1 MPVRSGFRALPSRTV
16 LFVALL
22 SLLAGLP
29 ASAVQPDEVLKD
41 PTLERRA
48 RDISAGL
55 RCLVCQNQSIDD
67 SDAPLAKDLR
77 VLVRERLQAGDRDDQ
92 VQNFLAQR
100 YGEFVLLK
108 PTFGL
113 HTAMLWLGPVLVLG
127 GGAAGLVLTLRRR
140 RKDSAPPLSPEER
153 AAVEALLKRDNPA

>member
-1 MPVRSGFRALPSRTV
+1 MRTRLGSRARRSRMAML
-16 LFVALL
+16 VALM
-22 SLLAGLP
+22 SLLVGLP
-29 ASAVQPDEVLKD
+29 ALAVQPDEVLRD

-48 RDISAGL
+48 RDISSGL
-55 RCLVCQNQSIDD
+55 RCLICQNQSIDE

-92 VQNFLAQR
+92 VQNFLVQR

-113 HTAMLWLGPVLVLG
+113 HTAMLWLAPALVLAA
-127 GGAAGLVLTLRRR
+127 GAAGLLLTLRRR
-140 RKDSAPPLSPEER
+140 REDPAQPLSPEER
-153 AAVEALLKRDNPA
+153 AAIEALLKRDNPA